1 MLKNKGT
8 MMENI
13 KEILSDREL
22 YTVNKGTTIRN
33 AVMYMAEKKV
43 GLVPIMDDGKLVGVF
58 SERDLVRRVIAQN
71 KSLDETKVEDVMSTK
86 LIIADMNEAN
96 ESVLAKMKEAN
107 TRHILIIEN
116 EKLIG
121 VLAMRDLLE
130 LDLSACKLTVEVL
143 NNYIYC
149 K

>member
-1 MLKNKGT
+1 
-8 MMENI
+8 MENL
-13 KEILSDREL
+13 KELLARREL
-22 YTVNKGTTIRN
+22 YTVTKDTSIKN
-33 AVMYMAEKKV
+33 VVFYMAEKGV
-43 GLVPIMDDGKLVGVF
+43 GLVPIMDSGKLVGVF
-58 SERDLVRRVIAQN
+58 SERDLIKRVIAKN
-71 KSLDETKVEDVMSTK
+71 KSLDETKVEDVMSTN
-86 LIIADMNEAN
+86 LVIADLSEAN

-143 NNYIYC
+143 NNYIYS

>member
-1 MLKNKGT
+1 
-8 MMENI
+8 MENI
-13 KEILSDREL
+13 KEILADQEL

-43 GLVPIMDDGKLVGVF
+43 GLVPIMEDGKLVGVF
-58 SERDLVRRVIAQN
+58 SERDLVKRVIAQN
-71 KSLDETKVEDVMSTK
+71 KSLDETKVEDVMSTN
-86 LIIADMNEAN
+86 LVIADVSEAS

-116 EKLIG
+116 EKLVG

-130 LDLSACKLTVEVL
+130 LDLSAAKRTVEVL
-143 NNYIYC
+143 NNYIYS

>member
-1 MLKNKGT
+1 
-8 MMENI
+8 MENI
-13 KEILSDREL
+13 KEILHNREI
-22 YTVNKGTTIRN
+22 YTVIKGTSIKD
-33 AVMYMAEKKV
+33 AVYYMAEKKV
-43 GLVPIMDDGKLVGVF
+43 GLVPVMDEGKLIGVF

-71 KSLDETKVEDVMSTK
+71 KSLEGTKVEDVMSTN
-86 LIIADMNEAN
+86 LLIADVSEAS

-116 EKLIG
+116 DKLVG

-130 LDLSACKLTVEVL
+130 LDLSAAKRTVEVL
-143 NNYIYC
+143 NNYIYS

>member
-1 MLKNKGT
+1 
-8 MMENI
+8 MENI

-33 AVMYMAEKKV
+33 VVMYMAEKKV

-86 LIIADMNEAN
+86 LIVAEVNEAN
-96 ESVLAKMKEAN
+96 ESLLAKMKEAN

-116 EKLIG
+116 EKLVG

-143 NNYIYC
+143 NNYIYS

>member
-1 MLKNKGT
+1 
-8 MMENI
+8 MENI
-13 KEILSDREL
+13 KELLARREL
-22 YTVNKGTTIRN
+22 YTVTKDTSIKN
-33 AVMYMAEKKV
+33 VVFYMAEKGV
-43 GLVPIMDDGKLVGVF
+43 GLVPIMDSGKLVGVF
-58 SERDLVRRVIAQN
+58 SERDLVKRVIAKN
-71 KSLDETKVEDVMSTK
+71 KSLDETKVEDVMSTN
-86 LIIADMNEAN
+86 LVIADISEAN

>member
-1 MLKNKGT
+1 
-8 MMENI
+8 MENI
-13 KEILSDREL
+13 KEILHNREIF
-22 YTVNKGTTIRN
+22 TVEKGSTIKD
-33 AVMYMAEKKV
+33 VVYYMAEKKV
-43 GLVPIMDDGKLVGVF
+43 GLVPVMEDGKLVGVF

-71 KSLDETKVEDVMSTK
+71 RSLDETRVEDVMSTK
-86 LIIADMNEAN
+86 LLIADIGEAN

-116 EKLIG
+116 EKLVG

-130 LDLSACKLTVEVL
+130 LDLSATKRTVEVL
-143 NNYIYC
+143 NNYIYS

>member
-1 MLKNKGT
+1 
-8 MMENI
+8 MEDI
-13 KEILSDREL
+13 KEILAQREL
-22 YTVNKGTTIRN
+22 YTVTKEATIKD
-33 AVMYMAEKKV
+33 VVFYMAEKGV
-43 GLVPIMDDGKLVGVF
+43 GLVPIMDSGKLVGVF
-58 SERDLVRRVIAQN
+58 SERDLVKRVIAKN

-86 LIIADMNEAN
+86 LIIADINEAN

-107 TRHILIIEN
+107 TRHILVIDN
-116 EKLIG
+116 EKLVG

-143 NNYIYC
+143 NNYIYS

>member
-1 MLKNKGT
+1 
-8 MMENI
+8 MENV
-13 KEILSDREL
+13 KEILANREIFA
-22 YTVNKGTTIRN
+22 VKKGMS
-33 AVMYMAEKKV
+33 VKEVVLYMAEKSV
-43 GLVPIMDDGKLVGVF
+43 GLVPVMDEGKLVGVF
-58 SERDLVRRVIAQN
+58 SERDIVKRVIAKG
-71 KSLDETKVEDVMSTK
+71 KSLEETKVDDVMSTK
-86 LIIADMNEAN
+86 LIIADINESN

-116 EKLIG
+116 EKLVG

-143 NNYIYC
+143 NNYIYS

>member
-1 MLKNKGT
+1 
-8 MMENI
+8 MESI
-13 KEILSDREL
+13 KELLAKREL
-22 YTVNKGTTIRN
+22 YTVNLGTTIKD
-33 AVMYMAEKKV
+33 VVFCMAENGV
-43 GLVPIMDDGKLVGVF
+43 GLVPIMDTGKLIGVF
-58 SERDLVRRVIAQN
+58 SERDLVKRVIAKN
-71 KSLDETKVEDVMSTK
+71 KNLEETKVEDVMSTK
-86 LIIADMNEAN
+86 LVIADINEAN

-130 LDLSACKLTVEVL
+130 LDLSACKMTVEVL
-143 NNYIYC
+143 NNYIYS

>member
-1 MLKNKGT
+1 
-8 MMENI
+8 
-13 KEILSDREL
+13 
-22 YTVNKGTTIRN
+22 
-33 AVMYMAEKKV
+33 
-43 GLVPIMDDGKLVGVF
+43 MDLGKLIGVF
-58 SERDLVRRVIAQN
+58 SERDLVKRVIAKN

-86 LIIADMNEAN
+86 LVIADISEAN

-116 EKLIG
+116 EKLVG

-143 NNYIYC
+143 NNYIYS

>member
-1 MLKNKGT
+1 
-8 MMENI
+8 MENI
-13 KEILSDREL
+13 KEILADREL

-33 AVMYMAEKKV
+33 AVMYMAEMKV
-43 GLVPIMDDGKLVGVF
+43 GLVPIMEDGKLVGVF
-58 SERDLVRRVIAQN
+58 SERDLVKRVIAQN

-86 LIIADMNEAN
+86 LVIADISEAN

-143 NNYIYC
+143 NNYIYS

>member
-1 MLKNKGT
+1 
-8 MMENI
+8 MENI

-22 YTVNKGTTIRN
+22 YTVTKDTSIKD
-33 AVMYMAEKKV
+33 VVFYMAEKGV
-43 GLVPIMDDGKLVGVF
+43 GLVPIMESGKLVGVF
-58 SERDLVRRVIAQN
+58 SERDLVKRVIAKN

-86 LIIADMNEAN
+86 LIIADINEAN

-107 TRHILIIEN
+107 TRHILVIEN
-116 EKLIG
+116 EKLVG

-143 NNYIYC
+143 NNYIYS

>member
-1 MLKNKGT
+1 
-8 MMENI
+8 MENI
-13 KEILSDREL
+13 KELLAKREL
-22 YTVNKGTTIRN
+22 YTVSKGATIRD
-33 AVMYMAEKKV
+33 VVFYMAEKGV
-43 GLVPIMDDGKLVGVF
+43 GLVPIMDSGKLVGVF
-58 SERDLVRRVIAQN
+58 SERDLVKRVIAKN
-71 KSLDETKVEDVMSTK
+71 KNLDETKVEDIMSTK
-86 LIIADMNEAN
+86 LIIADVNEAN

-130 LDLSACKLTVEVL
+130 LDLSVCRTTVEVL
-143 NNYIYC
+143 NNYIYS

>member
-1 MLKNKGT
+1 
-8 MMENI
+8 MENI
-13 KEILSDREL
+13 KSILAQREL
-22 YTVNKGTTIRN
+22 YTVSKGTTIKN
-33 AVMYMAEKKV
+33 VVFYMAEKGV
-43 GLVPIMDDGKLVGVF
+43 GLVPIMDSGKLIGVF
-58 SERDLVRRVIAQN
+58 SERDLVKRVIAQN

-86 LIIADMNEAN
+86 LIIADVDEAN

-107 TRHILIIEN
+107 TRHILIIED

-130 LDLSACKLTVEVL
+130 LDLSACKMTVEVL
-143 NNYIYC
+143 NNYIYS

>member
-1 MLKNKGT
+1 MDS
-8 MMENI
+8 I
-13 KEILSDREL
+13 KELLAKRDI
-22 YTVNKGTTIRN
+22 YTVNKGATIRDT
-33 AVMYMAEKKV
+33 VLYMASKKV
-43 GLVPIMDDGKLVGVF
+43 GLVPVMESGKLVGVF
-58 SERDLVRRVIAQN
+58 SERDLVRRVIANN

-86 LIIADMNEAN
+86 LVIADVNEPN
-96 ESVLAKMKEAN
+96 ESVLAKMKDAH

-116 EKLIG
+116 ENLIG

-130 LDLSACKLTVEVL
+130 LDLSACKMTVEVL

>member
-1 MLKNKGT
+1 
-8 MMENI
+8 MENI
-13 KEILSDREL
+13 KELLSKREL
-22 YTVNKGTTIRN
+22 YTVNVGTTIKD
-33 AVMYMAEKKV
+33 VVYYMAEKGV
-43 GLVPIMDDGKLVGVF
+43 GLVPIMDSGKLVGVF
-58 SERDLVRRVIAQN
+58 SERDLVKRVIAKN
-71 KSLDETKVEDVMSTK
+71 KSLDDTKVEDVMSTK
-86 LIIADMNEAN
+86 LIIADRSEAN

-121 VLAMRDLLE
+121 VVSMRDLLE

-143 NNYIYC
+143 NNYIYS

>member
-1 MLKNKGT
+1 
-8 MMENI
+8 MENI
-13 KEILSDREL
+13 KEILSQRQL
-22 YTVNKGTTIRN
+22 YTVTKGTTIKE
-33 AVMYMAEKKV
+33 VVFYMAEKGV
-43 GLVPIMDDGKLVGVF
+43 GLVPIMESGKLVGVF
-58 SERDLVRRVIAQN
+58 SERDLVKRVIAKS

-86 LIIADMNEAN
+86 LIISDVDEAN

-107 TRHILIIEN
+107 TRHILIIEK

-130 LDLSACKLTVEVL
+130 LDLSACKMTVEVL
-143 NNYIYC
+143 NNYIYS

>member
-1 MLKNKGT
+1 
-8 MMENI
+8 MENI
-13 KEILSDREL
+13 KEILHNREI
-22 YTVNKGTTIRN
+22 YTVIKGTSIKD
-33 AVMYMAEKKV
+33 AVYYMAEKKV
-43 GLVPIMDDGKLVGVF
+43 GLVPVMDEGKLVGVF

-71 KSLDETKVEDVMSTK
+71 KSLEGTKVEDVMSTN
-86 LIIADMNEAN
+86 LLIADVSEAS

-116 EKLIG
+116 DKLVG

-130 LDLSACKLTVEVL
+130 LDLSAAKRTVEVL
-143 NNYIYC
+143 NNYIYS

>member
-1 MLKNKGT
+1 
-8 MMENI
+8 MENI
-13 KEILSDREL
+13 NKLLSQREL
-22 YTVNKGTTIRN
+22 HTVSKGATIRD
-33 AVMYMAEKKV
+33 VVFYMAEKGV
-43 GLVPIMDDGKLVGVF
+43 GLVPIMDSGKLVGVF
-58 SERDLVRRVIAQN
+58 SERDLVKRVIAKN
-71 KSLDETKVEDVMSTK
+71 KNLDETKVEDIMSTK
-86 LIIADMNEAN
+86 LIIADVNEAN

-130 LDLSACKLTVEVL
+130 LDLSVCRTTVEVL
-143 NNYIYC
+143 NNYIYS

>member
-1 MLKNKGT
+1 
-8 MMENI
+8 MENI
-13 KEILSDREL
+13 NKLLSQREL
-22 YTVNKGTTIRN
+22 HTVSKGATIRE
-33 AVMYMAEKKV
+33 VVFYMAEKGV
-43 GLVPIMDDGKLVGVF
+43 GLVPIMDSGKLVGVF
-58 SERDLVRRVIAQN
+58 SERDLVKRVIAKN
-71 KSLDETKVEDVMSTK
+71 KNLDETKVEDVMSTK
-86 LIIADMNEAN
+86 LIIADVNEAN

-130 LDLSACKLTVEVL
+130 LDLSVCRTTVEVL
-143 NNYIYC
+143 NNYIYS